1 MSVLRVLWMSTHGCF
16 ASVLSHTRLKHP
28 DDGAPEPAA
37 PVDDGGYYYY
47 PAGEYYY
54 YEEPSDDQE

>member
-1 MSVLRVLWMSTHGCF
+1 
-16 ASVLSHTRLKHP
+16 LKHP

-37 PVDDGGYYYY
+37 PVANYGAYYYY

-54 YEEPSDDQE
+54 EELNDDQE

>member
-1 MSVLRVLWMSTHGCF
+1 L
-16 ASVLSHTRLKHP
+16 LKS

-37 PVDDGGYYYY
+37 PAVDYGYYYY

-54 YEEPSDDQE
+54 KEPSDDQE

>member
-1 MSVLRVLWMSTHGCF
+1 MSTHGCF
-16 ASVLSHTRLKHP
+16 AFLFPHIRYLRP

-37 PVDDGGYYYY
+37 PAVDDVYYQYF
-47 PAGEYYY
+47 PAGYYY

>member
-1 MSVLRVLWMSTHGCF
+1 MSTHGCF
-16 ASVLSHTRLKHP
+16 AFLFPHTRNPRL

-37 PVDDGGYYYY
+37 PAVDDDYYHYY
-47 PAGEYYY
+47 PSGYYY